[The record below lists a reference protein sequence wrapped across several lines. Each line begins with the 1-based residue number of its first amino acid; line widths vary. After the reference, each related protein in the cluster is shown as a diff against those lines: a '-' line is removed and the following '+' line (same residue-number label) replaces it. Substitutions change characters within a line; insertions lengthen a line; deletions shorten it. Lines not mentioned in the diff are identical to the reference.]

1 MAATGEEGFFLVET
15 EHFELLILDVMLPG
29 RSGLEILAALRRR
42 GMHTPVLLLTAR
54 DSVDDRVQGLDAGG
68 DDYLVKPFAFSE
80 LLARVRA
87 LLRPGTQE
95 NQKVFQL
102 ADLALD
108 AEPRQVTRGGQPLD
122 LTAREFE
129 LLEYLLRNQGRVV
142 SRDVSVR
149 RFESVVVSAASS
161 GAAASTFTVSVALP
175 GLRVMVSA
183 ARCATSRRTCWTSL
197 LNPATST
204 VTS

>member
-1 MAATGEEGFFLVET
+1 MEREGYQVTVAATGEEGFFLVET

-42 GMHTPVLLLTAR
+42 GMHTPILLLTAR

-95 NQKVFQL
+95 NQKLFGWRTL
-102 ADLALD
+102 
-108 AEPRQVTRGGQPLD
+108 PWMRKRGK
-122 LTAREFE
+122 
-129 LLEYLLRNQGRVV
+129 
-142 SRDVSVR
+142 
-149 RFESVVVSAASS
+149 
-161 GAAASTFTVSVALP
+161 
-175 GLRVMVSA
+175 
-183 ARCATSRRTCWTSL
+183 
-197 LNPATST
+197 
-204 VTS
+204 